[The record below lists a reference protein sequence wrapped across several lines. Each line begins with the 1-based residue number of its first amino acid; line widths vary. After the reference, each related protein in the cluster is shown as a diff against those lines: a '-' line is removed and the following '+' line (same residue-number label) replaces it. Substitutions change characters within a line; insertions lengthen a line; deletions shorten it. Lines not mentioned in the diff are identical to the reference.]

1 MEKEEPGTGVMQPV
15 SRSRVNS
22 IGKKKNNF
30 KFLEQSKICI
40 FSVQKNGENERFFY
54 TDYVTCSQCFVHI
67 EKIL

>member
-1 MEKEEPGTGVMQPV
+1 MEKEKPGAGVMQPV
-15 SRSRVNS
+15 SWSRVNS
-22 IGKKKNNF
+22 IGKKNF
-30 KFLEQSKICI
+30 KVLEQSKLCI